1 MTNIT
6 QAANDQ
12 KLVEHV
18 SILESQLVYTLK
30 NHKPAMA
37 ALVRIG
43 EHREAAVA
51 GKAIEHVLQILRA
64 SNGELFGS

>member
-12 KLVEHV
+12 KLIEHA

-37 ALVRIG
+37 ALIRLG
-43 EHREAAVA
+43 DHREAAVV
-51 GKAIEHVLQILRA
+51 GKAIEHTLNILRA
-64 SNGELFGS
+64 ANEKLL

>member
-6 QAANDQ
+6 EAKDEQ
-12 KLVEHV
+12 KLIEHV

-37 ALVRIG
+37 ALVRLG
-43 EHREAAVA
+43 DHREAAVV
-51 GKAIEHVLQILRA
+51 GKAIEHTLNIIRA
-64 SNGELFGS
+64 ANEKLF